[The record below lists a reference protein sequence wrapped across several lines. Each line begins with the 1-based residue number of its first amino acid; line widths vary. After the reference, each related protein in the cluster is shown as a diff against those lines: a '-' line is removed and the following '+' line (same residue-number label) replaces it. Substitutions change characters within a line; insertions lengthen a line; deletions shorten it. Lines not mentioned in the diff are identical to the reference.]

1 VKLLKMQPTFTVSV
15 PLTADELISK
25 IRAAINSPELRGHA
39 VSAGQCVEFTID
51 ERQRRFWSPHLSVQV
66 CESESGRG
74 SELFCRFA
82 PRPEVW
88 SMVMFFYFLAA
99 FAMCGAGIYGY
110 VQRMLEQSPWAWIV
124 IPVGLVTIALLH
136 VSSLIGQGLSVDQ
149 MTLLRQ
155 RFDRALEIALLGGA
169 PS

>member
-1 VKLLKMQPTFTVSV
+1 MKLLKMQPTFTVNV
-15 PLTADELISK
+15 PLAADDVISK

-51 ERQRRFWSPHLSVQV
+51 AGQRRFWSPHLSVQV
-66 CESESGRG
+66 CESESGPG
-74 SELFCRFA
+74 SELYCRFA

-88 SMVMFFYFLAA
+88 TMFMFFYFLAA
-99 FAMCGAGIYGY
+99 FAMCGAGVYGY

-136 VSSLIGQGLSVDQ
+136 IASLIGQGLSVDQ

-155 RFDRALEIALLGGA
+155 RFDRALEIAVGGA
-169 PS
+169 GT